1 GHKRDKPRDG
11 DIPARKG
18 GPEAVR
24 PLVLVSD
31 SNGSRSVTTSAT
43 LDRWHR
49 VSAESDSWLF
59 AINARKSLLAWLAV
73 GHHGKAFRV
82 GFFTRGDRR
91 GPDCRESDCCEAAMV
106 RHASPAKS
114 PATRISVAVMLT
126 VAIAGA
132 LWVPIY
138 AHSLPKLGDFPFF
151 YWYQLI
157 LVPVTAILCW
167 ICYLLLRTKPAPRAS
182 ARERE
187 GARR

>member
-1 GHKRDKPRDG
+1 MSDGTIEGEAASSVPGCRASMPARLRAIPVSQMQGNPPAIVPVRTQSGLRTGNGHKRDKPRDG

-49 VSAESDSWLF
+49 VSAESDSGLF
-59 AINARKSLLAWLAV
+59 AINARKSPLAWLAV

-114 PATRISVAVMLT
+114 P
-126 VAIAGA
+126 
-132 LWVPIY
+132 
-138 AHSLPKLGDFPFF
+138 
-151 YWYQLI
+151 
-157 LVPVTAILCW
+157 
-167 ICYLLLRTKPAPRAS
+167 
-182 ARERE
+182 
-187 GARR
+187 